1 LNAPQNP
8 LTKLDKFEDLLER
21 LIELPFE
28 LFPTL
33 IEPIELGKKLCKFMA
48 RHRLLMPDGRQFV
61 PHVYDIFVSEKDYE
75 NLFPSEKVLIQNW
88 RQQLNEYARQRNY
101 IVSGTF
107 VLRLHKKRD
116 LRVGKVGF
124 EVGEVAGPKDVGTQ
138 RIDKDQILNWAN
150 LGEGGGGPPQ
160 SGPAPVAPL
169 PPSQVQAHVPMPQAR
184 LTRRPSLGNQG
195 VDRIEKPHVR
205 IGRQLDNDVIVP
217 DKNVGRYHA
226 VIEYQGGQ
234 FILKDLETVNGT
246 TVNKVPVMGPR
257 ALRNN
262 DVIMIGKYEFL
273 FERR

>member
-1 LNAPQNP
+1 LNARQNP
-8 LTKLDKFEDLLER
+8 LTTLEKFEDLLER

-28 LFPTL
+28 FFPTL
-33 IEPIELGKKLCKFMA
+33 IEPIELGKKLCKFMG
-48 RHRLLMPDGRQFV
+48 RQRLLLNDGRQFV
-61 PHVYDIFVSEKDYE
+61 PHVYDIYVSGKDYE
-75 NLFPSEKVLIQNW
+75 NLFPSEKVLIQDW
-88 RQQLNEYARQRNY
+88 RKQLTEYARQRNY
-101 IVSGTF
+101 IVRGTF
-107 VLRLHKKRD
+107 VLRLHKKQD
-116 LRVGKVGF
+116 LRVGKVEF
-124 EVGEVAGPKDVGTQ
+124 KVGEVSGQADGGTV
-138 RIDKDQILNWAN
+138 RIDKLMNWASP
-150 LGEGGGGPPQ
+150 GEGGGSPL
-160 SGPAPVAPL
+160 SGPAPVV
-169 PPSQVQAHVPMPQAR
+169 PPSSSKVEGQVAMPQAR
-184 LTRRPSLGNQG
+184 LISRPSQGNQQ
-195 VDRIEKPHVR
+195 VYSIEKPRVR